1 MANAVSVTGLR
12 ELERAFRN
20 ADRALAGDLKDAL
33 QEAAA
38 PVRSDAQALAS
49 SSISNLKPGDP
60 WAGMRIGTGRSI
72 VYVAPVERGAKSRG
86 DERKRRPKFGTKL
99 LTEAMEPALERNRA
113 RVETRLDKMLDE
125 VANVWERG

>member
-12 ELERAFRN
+12 ELERAFRR

-33 QEAAA
+33 EEAAA
-38 PVRSDAQALAS
+38 PVRRDAQALAS
-49 SSISNLKPGDP
+49 SEISHVRPGDP

-72 VYVAPVERGAKSRG
+72 VYVAPIERGAKSRG

-99 LTEAMEPALERNRA
+99 LTEAMEPALERNTA
-113 RVETRLDKMLDE
+113 NVEKRLEKMLDE
-125 VANVWERG
+125 LAAVWGRD

>member
-12 ELERAFRN
+12 ELERAFRR

-38 PVRSDAQALAS
+38 PVRSDAQALAVS
-49 SSISNLKPGDP
+49 EISHLKEGDP
-60 WAGMRIGTGRSI
+60 WAGMRIGIGRSI
-72 VYVAPVERGAKSRG
+72 VYVAPIERGVKSRG

-99 LTEAMEPALERNRA
+99 MEEVLEPALERNRSQ
-113 RVETRLDKMLDE
+113 VEHRLDQMLDE

>member
-1 MANAVSVTGLR
+1 MANAVQVTGLR
-12 ELERAFRN
+12 ELERAFRR

-38 PVRSDAQALAS
+38 PVRRDAQALAS
-49 SSISNLKPGDP
+49 SEISRVKPGDP
-60 WAGMRIGTGRSI
+60 WAGMRIGIGRSI
-72 VYVAPVERGAKSRG
+72 VYVAPAERGVKSRG

-99 LTEAMEPALERNRA
+99 MDEAMEPALERNRTV
-113 RVETRLDKMLDE
+113 VETRLDRMLDE